1 MLESM
6 KTKKIH
12 KKRIALFLGI
22 AFLIQMIALIWVN
35 EYVKLSAKHRILSPA
50 DAGSL
55 DADCILILGAGVRAG
70 GVPSPMLQDRLLQGI
85 ELYQTGAS
93 KRLLMSG
100 DHGQKAYDEVNVMKQ
115 FAIDREVP
123 STAVFMDHAGFSTYE
138 SVYRAKAIFQA
149 ERIMIVTQKYHL
161 YRALYIA
168 KALGLDAWG
177 VASDP
182 RPYAGQE
189 YRELREILGRIK
201 DFFKVMSKP
210 APTYLGEPIPL
221 SGNGD
226 VTNDQLF
233 HDSLPVGPS

>member
-1 MLESM
+1 MLEPIE
-6 KTKKIH
+6 TKKLH
-12 KKRIALFLGI
+12 KKRIALFLGA
-22 AFLIQMIALIWVN
+22 AFLIQMLALWSVN
-35 EYVKLSAKHRILSPA
+35 GYVKFSAKNRILSPA
-50 DAGSL
+50 DAKSL
-55 DADCILILGAGVRAG
+55 GADCILILGAGVRAG

-85 ELYQTGAS
+85 ELYKTGAS

-123 STAVFMDHAGFSTYE
+123 SMDIFMDHAGFSTYE

-149 ERIMIVTQKYHL
+149 ERILIVTQKYHL
-161 YRALYIA
+161 YRALYIS

-182 RPYAGQE
+182 RLYAGQE

-201 DFFKVMSKP
+201 DFFKVMVKP
-210 APTYLGEPIPL
+210 DPTYLGEPIPL

-226 VTNDQLF
+226 VTNDRRSL
-233 HDSLPVGPS
+233 DSMPAKPS